1 MHCRQILQQLSHQG
15 SSFFSRALYYL
26 HCNLGYHD
34 KGTKS
39 SNKID
44 ICSLFMYVSKGKKTV
59 LALQSSLSTKIIVYT
74 HTYNS
79 RKMLQCLP
87 SPNNGKRRQ
96 SPIMF
101 SVRCRVIHNTCSVL
115 FVTSLQSKLY
125 HMVTYKIHG
134 NYNLQFGKYVAT

>member
-1 MHCRQILQQLSHQG
+1 MPPSPEDLPDLGIKSGSYALQADSLATGPPGKFILLQ
-15 SSFFSRALYYL
+15 ALYYL
-26 HCNLGYHD
+26 YCKLGYHN

-44 ICSLFMYVSKGKKTV
+44 IHSLFMFVSKGKKTV

-101 SVRCRVIHNTCSVL
+101 SVRCRVIHNTC
-115 FVTSLQSKLY
+115 FVFYISLVKTPSYGHL
-125 HMVTYKIHG
+125 
-134 NYNLQFGKYVAT
+134 